1 MDNYIFLFYWI
12 VTHTSK
18 NMAQELSAQ
27 VVKGVQGIGYVC
39 AFLLSLVI
47 CVPMSMHQDQFK
59 GRCLLFSTGLWQE
72 KDGQFKVI
80 CSIHSTPVCDYTSLI
95 IHNLR
100 ISTMNLLKVNK
111 INILFIYRLIGHL
124 KRIAILPYSWQL
136 LCSSYPSANLWGFWN
151 FSTKVEILASFQHL
165 LMLSSAFSCVQWR

>member
-1 MDNYIFLFYWI
+1 
-12 VTHTSK
+12 
-18 NMAQELSAQ
+18 MAQELSAQ

-80 CSIHSTPVCDYTSLI
+80 CSIHSTPVSNYTSLI
-95 IHNLR
+95 IYNLR
-100 ISTMNLLKVNK
+100 ISTMNLLNVSK
-111 INILFIYRLIGHL
+111 INVQTHSVESDRPSQTHTNIDIGITATHTADPTQ
-124 KRIAILPYSWQL
+124 RQ
-136 LCSSYPSANLWGFWN
+136 
-151 FSTKVEILASFQHL
+151 T
-165 LMLSSAFSCVQWR
+165 

>member
-1 MDNYIFLFYWI
+1 
-12 VTHTSK
+12 
-18 NMAQELSAQ
+18 MAQELSAQ

-80 CSIHSTPVCDYTSLI
+80 CLIYSTPVSNHSCLI

-124 KRIAILPYSWQL
+124 KRIAILPYSWQS
-136 LCSSYPSANLWGFWN
+136 LCSSYPSANL
-151 FSTKVEILASFQHL
+151 
-165 LMLSSAFSCVQWR
+165 

>member
-1 MDNYIFLFYWI
+1 M
-12 VTHTSK
+12 THTSK

-95 IHNLR
+95 IHNLC
-100 ISTMNLLKVNK
+100 ISTMNFFKGKQNQY
-111 INILFIYRLIGHL
+111 IHL
-124 KRIAILPYSWQL
+124 
-136 LCSSYPSANLWGFWN
+136 
-151 FSTKVEILASFQHL
+151 
-165 LMLSSAFSCVQWR
+165 

>member
-1 MDNYIFLFYWI
+1 MAIQYDLWNLKLDNWRILFLPKI
-12 VTHTSK
+12 LKTKAEHKT

-72 KDGQFKVI
+72 EDGQFKV
-80 CSIHSTPVCDYTSLI
+80 
-95 IHNLR
+95 
-100 ISTMNLLKVNK
+100 
-111 INILFIYRLIGHL
+111 
-124 KRIAILPYSWQL
+124 SW
-136 LCSSYPSANLWGFWN
+136 
-151 FSTKVEILASFQHL
+151 
-165 LMLSSAFSCVQWR
+165 R

>member
-1 MDNYIFLFYWI
+1 
-12 VTHTSK
+12 
-18 NMAQELSAQ
+18 MAQELSAQ

-80 CSIHSTPVCDYTSLI
+80 CSIYSTPVINYTSLD
-95 IHNLR
+95 IHLR
-100 ISTMNLLKVNK
+100 ISTIDLLNINE
-111 INILFIYRLIGHL
+111 INIIFIG
-124 KRIAILPYSWQL
+124 
-136 LCSSYPSANLWGFWN
+136 
-151 FSTKVEILASFQHL
+151 
-165 LMLSSAFSCVQWR
+165 